1 MPKTMG
7 KRTNNRI
14 IGGAFSSRKAADKAI
29 AAFRA
34 WGVPEKD
41 IQVSQALS
49 YEKSTHAALRRGNIL
64 VTIHHVRDPA
74 SMIEIFDQCE
84 AGYNPN
90 GSRNVRQDVVGMTAG
105 MAAGGRRAGCC
116 RRSPGRTCRRG
127 HRRRRR
133 SYSRWRHRRRGRQS
147 RRGPQIIFCL
157 AAAKVMA
164 LRKC

>member
-105 MAAGGRRAGCC
+105 MAAG
-116 RRSPGRTCRRG
+116 
-127 HRRRRR
+127 
-133 SYSRWRHRRRGRQS
+133 
-147 RRGPQIIFCL
+147 
-157 AAAKVMA
+157 AAALGAVGAVLGGPVGAATGAAAGAILGGGTGAAAGKAVED
-164 LRKC
+164 RK